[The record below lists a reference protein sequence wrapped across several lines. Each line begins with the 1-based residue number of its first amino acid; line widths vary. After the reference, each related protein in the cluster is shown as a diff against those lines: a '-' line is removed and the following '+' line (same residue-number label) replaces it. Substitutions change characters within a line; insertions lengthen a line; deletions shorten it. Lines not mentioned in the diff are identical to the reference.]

1 MDKHFRSAFITAAF
15 LASTLAVSAAQDES
29 DSTGADRAR
38 EARAEAVQACKAAMW
53 GRPVSPSGGWGE
65 LLANVALCD
74 IDPRAALE
82 KAQQVSAPP
91 PASPNAGAFYVGERI
106 SGLNKICLY
115 NHLGSAVATT
125 IASTAICPGILP

>member
-1 MDKHFRSAFITAAF
+1 MGKHFRSAFITAAF
-15 LASTLAVSAAQDES
+15 LASTLGVSVGQDEN

-38 EARAEAVQACKAAMW
+38 GARAEAVQACKAAMW
-53 GRPVSPSGGWGE
+53 GRPTQTGSFE
-65 LLANVALCD
+65 ETLANVALCD

-82 KAQQVSAPP
+82 KAQQVSAQP

-115 NHLGSAVATT
+115 NHLGSEVATT
-125 IASTAICPGILP
+125 IAATAICPRILP